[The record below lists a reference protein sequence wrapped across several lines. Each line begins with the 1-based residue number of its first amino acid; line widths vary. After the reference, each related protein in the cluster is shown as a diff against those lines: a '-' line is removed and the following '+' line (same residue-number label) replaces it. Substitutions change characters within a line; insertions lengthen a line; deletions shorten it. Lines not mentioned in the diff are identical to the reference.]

1 VECPFLCPNG
11 LRIAEVV
18 DNLYQIEATK
28 QICATFN
35 VSNDCYNQEWLFKID
50 ESGLVKLE

>member
-1 VECPFLCPNG
+1 VEYPFLCPNG

-50 ESGLVKLE
+50 ESGLVK

>member
-1 VECPFLCPNG
+1 LNDYG

-50 ESGLVKLE
+50 ESGLVK

>member
-1 VECPFLCPNG
+1 LNDYG
-11 LRIAEVV
+11 LRIAKVV
-18 DNLYQIEATK
+18 GNLYQIEATK

-50 ESGLVKLE
+50 ESGLVK